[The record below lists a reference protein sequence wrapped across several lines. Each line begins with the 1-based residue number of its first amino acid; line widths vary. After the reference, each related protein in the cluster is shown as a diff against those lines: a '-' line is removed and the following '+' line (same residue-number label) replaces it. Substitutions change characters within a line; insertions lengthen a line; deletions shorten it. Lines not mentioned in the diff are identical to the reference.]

1 MPFTPFASKLKHFIT
16 EMVENSRKGKTID
29 REVVVQKEVVKE
41 VEVGRLQKLNVYAL
55 FADLFEDCP
64 EESLEQFFAIF
75 E

>member
-1 MPFTPFASKLKHFIT
+1 M
-16 EMVENSRKGKTID
+16 
-29 REVVVQKEVVKE
+29 VKE